1 MSPTITPDRASSLT
15 SESPRSIS
23 RVQQTL
29 IAAGITVL
37 MFAAAIGG
45 AAAGTLENME
55 RERAILL
62 ETILSGDMNAAE
74 RENRIQVAKTRLV
87 DLERMVLRDKK
98 LIGQNTPAVRAAFD
112 NYDLTFL
119 VHASTEK
126 SRSIADHWLGEIGV
140 STAAL
145 MNARR

>member
-1 MSPTITPDRASSLT
+1 MNATMT
-15 SESPRSIS
+15 SEQPRNASHV
-23 RVQQTL
+23 RQTL
-29 IAAGITVL
+29 IGIGITVAI
-37 MFAAAIGG
+37 FAAAVGG

-74 RENRIQVAKTRLV
+74 RESRIQVAKTRLV

-98 LIGQNTPAVRAAFD
+98 LIGRNTPAVRAAFD

-126 SRSIADHWLGEIGV
+126 SRSIADHWLGEVGV
-140 STAAL
+140 STTAL
-145 MNARR
+145 MNARMGRR